1 MNCFEVMLGSL
12 FPLTHASTTP
22 TSSLNLMIP
31 GGDKSFANYMGV
43 KREDFE
49 ATWSKQMSANTV
61 TSMING
67 LHSVGVLNRNRFKGE
82 RGLAC
87 AAGDENDRRR
97 AIARAKETLAHV
109 RTWLWAVRRD
119 GKRTGE
125 SINRAIV
132 LFLCCRFCFIS
143 CSFLVCR
150 CHSLPVPKGFTFVG
164 VVEQYVASLW
174 LLQKVFGW
182 GEVRST
188 R

>member
-1 MNCFEVMLGSL
+1 
-12 FPLTHASTTP
+12 
-22 TSSLNLMIP
+22 MIP

-109 RTWLWAVRRD
+109 RT
-119 GKRTGE
+119 
-125 SINRAIV
+125 
-132 LFLCCRFCFIS
+132 
-143 CSFLVCR
+143 
-150 CHSLPVPKGFTFVG
+150 
-164 VVEQYVASLW
+164 
-174 LLQKVFGW
+174 
-182 GEVRST
+182 
-188 R
+188 